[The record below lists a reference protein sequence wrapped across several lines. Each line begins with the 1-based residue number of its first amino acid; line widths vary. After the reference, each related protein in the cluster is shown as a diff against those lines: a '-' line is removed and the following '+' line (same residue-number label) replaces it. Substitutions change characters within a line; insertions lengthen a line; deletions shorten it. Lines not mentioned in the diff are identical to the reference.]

1 MWICQILR
9 YRFRGVVSPDQ
20 SQALFMISQL
30 AMPDYTLPGILRFP
44 GLAAEVRYRLRV
56 IDHPD
61 LRVVGEGG
69 HTMRKLPVWMN
80 QSLEASGEWL
90 AQGGIQLPRTG
101 SGECDF
107 DST

>member
-1 MWICQILR
+1 
-9 YRFRGVVSPDQ
+9 
-20 SQALFMISQL
+20 MISQL

-56 IDHPD
+56 IDYPD
-61 LRVVGEGG
+61 LQVVGEGG

-90 AQGGIQLPRTG
+90 AQGGIQLPVLDPESAILIALERAV
-101 SGECDF
+101 
-107 DST
+107 